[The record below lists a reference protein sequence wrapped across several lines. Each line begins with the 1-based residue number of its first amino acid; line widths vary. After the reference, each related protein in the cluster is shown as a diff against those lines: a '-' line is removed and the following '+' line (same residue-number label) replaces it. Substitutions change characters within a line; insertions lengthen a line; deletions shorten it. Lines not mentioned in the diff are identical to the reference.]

1 MSRTQYFFKN
11 FIWLGISTVLSS
23 LVTFI
28 TRTIFI
34 KVLGNTVLGLNDL
47 VYSIVAMLSLT
58 ELGIGSAITF
68 CLYKPLAEKDY
79 EHLQAL
85 MNFYRKAYRF
95 VALVIVILG
104 LCIVPFLPYIV
115 KESENIIN
123 IYFVFI
129 IFLFN
134 TALSYLFTYKT
145 TILVADQRKYLL
157 TNIYMIISVLTLII
171 QSIVLIIFKN
181 YYIYLFIEVFI
192 NFTKN
197 FFVNRYVDKR
207 FPKIFC
213 KNNSK
218 ISKEEEKS
226 IFSKIKAMLL
236 YKLSEVFISQT
247 DNIIIS
253 MFIGV
258 TTIAYKGNYYL
269 IINLIKRFTTG
280 FFNSASAGLGN
291 MIASENKNT
300 SLQIFNAYNF
310 ISFWLYGFVFV
321 IFYFSIDNL
330 ICIWIGKDNI
340 LPRIVVFMFC
350 LDFFLSGIKEPF
362 KVLKEASGMFEK
374 DTLVCILM
382 AIVNLGISI
391 VGGYYIGLPGVV
403 LGTIISGL
411 IPIIARP
418 LYLYKEVL
426 NISAKYYYKDLSLF
440 MLFLVVYVSVSS
452 ILLNLLQKLFAS
464 QIIYTIIVL
473 IYNVIVFNIV
483 VMVIY
488 RKNKAFTRLIE
499 YLKRFINLLLFK
511 RR

>member
-1 MSRTQYFFKN
+1 MSRTQYFLKN

-23 LVTFI
+23 LVTFV

-34 KVLGNTVLGLNDL
+34 KTLGNTVLGLNDL
-47 VYSIVAMLSLT
+47 FYSIVAMLSLT

-68 CLYKPLAEKDY
+68 CLYKPLAENDY
-79 EHLQAL
+79 KHLQAL
-85 MNFYRKAYRF
+85 MNFYKKAYRI

-104 LCIVPFLPYIV
+104 ICIVPFLSFIID
-115 KESENIIN
+115 KSENVIN
-123 IYFVFI
+123 IYFVFFM
-129 IFLFN
+129 FLFN

-157 TNIYMIISVLTLII
+157 TNIYMVISILTLVI
-171 QSIVLIIFKN
+171 QSIILLIFKN
-181 YYIYLFIEVFI
+181 YYLYLFIDVFI
-192 NFTKN
+192 NFSKN
-197 FFVNRYVDKR
+197 FFVNRYVDKK
-207 FPKIFC
+207 FPKVFC

-253 MFIGV
+253 AFIGV

-291 MIASENKNT
+291 MIASENKDT

-310 ISFWLYGFVFV
+310 ISFWIYGFVFV
-321 IFYFSIDNL
+321 IFYFSIDNF
-330 ICIWIGKDNI
+330 IGIWIGNDNI
-340 LPRIVVFMFC
+340 LPKVIVFMFC
-350 LDFFLSGIKEPF
+350 LDFFLSGIKDPF
-362 KVLKEASGMFEK
+362 KILKEASGMFER
-374 DTLVCILM
+374 DTLVCISM
-382 AIVNLGISI
+382 AIINLGISI
-391 VGGYYIGLPGVV
+391 VGGYFIGLSGVV
-403 LGTIISGL
+403 LGTILSSL

-426 NISAKYYYKDLSLF
+426 NVSAKYYYKDLSLF
-440 MLFLVVYVSVSS
+440 MLLLLIYVSISS
-452 ILLNLLQKLFAS
+452 ILLNLLQNLFYS
-464 QIIYTIIVL
+464 RILYTIIVL
-473 IYNVIVFNIV
+473 IYNIVVFNIV
-483 VMVIY
+483 VIVVY
-488 RKNKAFTRLIE
+488 RKNKAFVRVIE
-499 YLKRFINLLLFK
+499 YLKCFINLLLK

>member
-1 MSRTQYFFKN
+1 MSRTQYFLKN

-47 VYSIVAMLSLT
+47 FYSIVAMLSLT

-68 CLYKPLAEKDY
+68 CLYKPLADKDY
-79 EHLQAL
+79 KHLQAL

-95 VALVIVILG
+95 VALIIVILG
-104 LCIVPFLPYIV
+104 LCIVPFLHYIV
-115 KESENIIN
+115 KDSENIIN
-123 IYFVFI
+123 IYFVFV

-134 TALSYLFTYKT
+134 TALSY
-145 TILVADQRKYLL
+145 
-157 TNIYMIISVLTLII
+157 MIISDLTLII

-181 YYIYLFIEVFI
+181 YYMYLFIEVFI

-207 FPKIFC
+207 FPKVFC

-253 MFIGV
+253 AFIGV

-280 FFNSASAGLGN
+280 FFSSASAGLGN

-330 ICIWIGKDNI
+330 IWIWIGKENI

-350 LDFFLSGIKEPF
+350 LDFFLSGIREPF

-382 AIVNLGISI
+382 AVVNLGISI
-391 VGGYYIGLPGVV
+391 VGGYYIGLSGVV

-440 MLFLVVYVSVSS
+440 MLLILVYISISSV
-452 ILLNLLQKLFAS
+452 LMNLLQNLINS
-464 QIIYTIIVL
+464 QILYTIIVL
-473 IYNVIVFNIV
+473 IYNIVVFNIV
-483 VMVIY
+483 VMFVY
-488 RKNKAFTRLIE
+488 RKNKAFVKLME
-499 YLKRFINLLLFK
+499 YLKHFINLLVFK

>member
-1 MSRTQYFFKN
+1 MSRSEYFLKN
-11 FIWLGISTVLSS
+11 FIWLGVSTVLSS
-23 LVTFI
+23 LVTFV

-34 KVLGNTVLGLNDL
+34 KTLGNTVLGLNDL
-47 VYSIVAMLSLT
+47 FYSIVTMLSLT

-68 CLYKPLAEKDY
+68 CLYKPLVEKDY

-85 MNFYRKAYRF
+85 MNFYKKAYRY
-95 VALVIVILG
+95 VALIIVLLG
-104 LCIVPFLPYIV
+104 LCIIPFLSFIID
-115 KESENIIN
+115 KSENVVN
-123 IYFVFI
+123 IYFVFCM
-129 IFLFN
+129 FLFN

-157 TNIYMIISVLTLII
+157 TNIYMVISVLTLII
-171 QSIVLIIFKN
+171 QSVVLLIFKN
-181 YYIYLFIEVFI
+181 YYAYLFIDVFI
-192 NFTKN
+192 NFSKN

-207 FPKIFC
+207 FPKVFC

-253 MFIGV
+253 TFIGV

-269 IINLIKRFTTG
+269 IIDLIKRFTTG
-280 FFNSASAGLGN
+280 FFSSASAGLGN
-291 MIASENKNT
+291 MIASEDKNK

-310 ISFWLYGFVFV
+310 ISFWIYGFVFV
-321 IFYFSIDNL
+321 ILYFSIDNL

-340 LPRIVVFMFC
+340 LPRIVVFLFC
-350 LDFFLSGIKEPF
+350 VDFFLLGIRLPF

-374 DTLVCILM
+374 DTLVCVLM

-391 VGGYYIGLPGVV
+391 IGGYYIGLSGVV
-403 LGTIISGL
+403 LGTIVSGL

-418 LYLYKEVL
+418 LYIYKEVL
-426 NISAKYYYKDLSLF
+426 NISAKYYYKDLGLF
-440 MLFLVVYVSVSS
+440 MFFMVIYIIISS
-452 ILLNLLQKLFAS
+452 IVLNVFNNLINS
-464 QIIYTIIVL
+464 QIIYTILALV
-473 IYNVIVFNIV
+473 YNTVMFNV
-483 VMVIY
+483 AVMILY
-488 RKNKAFTRLIE
+488 RKNKAYMRLLE
-499 YLKRFINLLLFK
+499 YIKRTLSLIISK